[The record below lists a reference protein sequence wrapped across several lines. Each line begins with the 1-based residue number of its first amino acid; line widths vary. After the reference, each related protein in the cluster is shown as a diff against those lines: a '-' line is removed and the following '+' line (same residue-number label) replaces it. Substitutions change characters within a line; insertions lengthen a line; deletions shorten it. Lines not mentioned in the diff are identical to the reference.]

1 MMTFEEIYIEHCSTI
16 KNWNVDTDWKKIDG
30 VKLLMGEA
38 KNYDVRWSEEK
49 PMTDGEKLE
58 DVTSD
63 ETKLVDSDVMKL

>member
-1 MMTFEEIYIEHCSTI
+1 
-16 KNWNVDTDWKKIDG
+16 
-30 VKLLMGEA
+30 MGEA

-49 PMTDGEKLE
+49 PMTDGEKLD